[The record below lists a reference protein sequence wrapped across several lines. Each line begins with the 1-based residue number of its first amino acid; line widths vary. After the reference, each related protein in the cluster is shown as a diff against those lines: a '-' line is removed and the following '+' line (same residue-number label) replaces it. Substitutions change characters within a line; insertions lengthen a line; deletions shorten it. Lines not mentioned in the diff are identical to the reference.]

1 MKTGQAASASETLHS
16 IVFYNLLS
24 TELVRKAGYYYLP
37 AYTGGDDA
45 DFYQRVKRARPQG
58 PAEVDAYCMHPPDL
72 YYAPV
77 KYWAYSINFMVFN
90 GSLGDIDFSRAAV
103 SAGIGLNAAA
113 ALAAGQR
120 WERRLAIEY
129 IKALLLGG
137 WGKPSWQKMQDS
149 YSASSV
155 TAAPEAELEKQ
166 GVGFIDLEL
175 RRDAADSL
183 LKRMKRD
190 IGQVLR
196 KKVAVGKCH
205 GNYKAMPLAALASE
219 AWFMQGNGN
228 YILLAKSSNILLWVL
243 RLIIFGI
250 LALPFIVFMEIM
262 LIVSKLRR
270 PDTSG
275 FGREPNEKR

>member
-1 MKTGQAASASETLHS
+1 
-16 IVFYNLLS
+16 
-24 TELVRKAGYYYLP
+24 GYYFLP

-45 DFYQRVKRARPQG
+45 DFFQRVKKSKPAG
-58 PAEVDAYCMHPPDL
+58 PVEIDAYCMHPPDL

-90 GSLGDIDFSRAAV
+90 GSLGDVDFSRAAV
-103 SAGIGLNAAA
+103 SAGIGLNTAA
-113 ALAAGQR
+113 ALAAGQG

-129 IKALLLGG
+129 VKALLLGR
-137 WGKPSWQKMQDS
+137 WGRSSWQKIQDS

-155 TAAPEAELEKQ
+155 QTIPAAELEKK
-166 GVGFIDLEL
+166 GGIKFIDLEL
-175 RRDAADSL
+175 RRDAADNL

-190 IGQVLR
+190 IGKVLR

-219 AWFMQGNGN
+219 AWFMQGDGN
-228 YILLAKSSNILLWVL
+228 YILLAKSANPILWLIKLVL
-243 RLIIFGI
+243 FGI
-250 LALPFIVFMEIM
+250 LTLPFIVFMEIM

-270 PDTSG
+270 PDTGG
-275 FGREPNEKR
+275 FGQDANTKR